1 MCFYYPSGFRVETGK
16 EISDLGVG
24 GGYFRRQSNQQ
35 GRPWELD
42 ETREM
47 CAEENRSESCLEA
60 NKIDWEADGK
70 FCLLVKGW

>member
-1 MCFYYPSGFRVETGK
+1 M
-16 EISDLGVG
+16 G

-47 CAEENRSESCLEA
+47 CVEEDTSERCLEA